1 MDMEKQAHAHGAA
14 RAHEGDLA
22 DVVARANISMPSSS
36 PTCHHQPRP
45 PPPPASAHTMVPY
58 QEEPRQRPAMS
69 GPSGVGDAASAMLE
83 SAVVVDPYLLAAT
96 GFGLP
101 QHQHWQQ
108 LPFQISDHACHGHD
122 LLVTA
127 ASAVADVHG
136 DESMSISPPPAPPP
150 HHHHHMITS
159 DCGMPC
165 AHIPYCRKNDVRK
178 VVCIPAP
185 PATNNRAGGG
195 GEVIPSDLWAWRKYG
210 QKPIKGSPYP
220 RGYYRCSS
228 SKGCMARK
236 QVERSRSDPN
246 MLVIT
251 YTAEH
256 NHPWP
261 MHRNVLAGY
270 ARAHTQAAAAAAT
283 AKKQQHHRINNN
295 VASSSRTNNVQ
306 LEQTVIISG
315 DHPGNHMMP
324 VAAGDGVGAG
334 CLMFDPSKGVQP
346 DEVFAELEE
355 LEPDNSSM
363 IVSAN
368 VYRSRGGP

>member
-1 MDMEKQAHAHGAA
+1 MDMEKQAHGAA
-14 RAHEGDLA
+14 RAQEGDLA
-22 DVVARANISMPSSS
+22 DVVARANISMVSSS
-36 PTCHHQPRP
+36 PTSHHQQR
-45 PPPPASAHTMVPY
+45 PPPPASASIMVPY
-58 QEEPRQRPAMS
+58 QEEEPPQRPMS
-69 GPSGVGDAASAMLE
+69 VPSGVGEAAAVLDST
-83 SAVVVDPYLLAAT
+83 VVVDPYLAAAT
-96 GFGLP
+96 GYGLP
-101 QHQHWQQ
+101 QHQHRQQ
-108 LPFQISDHACHGHD
+108 LAFQISEHACYGHD
-122 LLVTA
+122 LVTG
-127 ASAVADVHG
+127 ASALADVHR
-136 DESMSISPPPAPPP
+136 ERISPPPAPPP
-150 HHHHHMITS
+150 HHHMITS

-185 PATNNRAGGG
+185 PTTNNRAGVG

-270 ARAHTQAAAAAAT
+270 ARAHTQVA
-283 AKKQQHHRINNN
+283 AKKQQNQKINNN
-295 VASSSRTNNVQ
+295 VPSSSTANNIHHQ
-306 LEQTVIISG
+306 QTVIIGG
-315 DHPGNHMMP
+315 DQHGNHMMP
-324 VAAGDGVGAG
+324 AAARDGVAAG
-334 CLMFDPSKGVQP
+334 LMFEASNGIQP

-355 LEPDNSSM
+355 LETDNSSM
-363 IVSAN
+363 TISAN
-368 VYRSRGGP
+368 VYGSRGGP